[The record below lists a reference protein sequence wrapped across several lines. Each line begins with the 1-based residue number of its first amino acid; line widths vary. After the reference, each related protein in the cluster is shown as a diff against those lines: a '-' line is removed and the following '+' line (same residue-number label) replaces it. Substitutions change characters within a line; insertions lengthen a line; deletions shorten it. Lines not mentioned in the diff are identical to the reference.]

1 MQKTISCTTYGG
13 MSKERQTLNGY
24 FDENVFYLFA
34 TCPSARSRAY
44 NYLEHTN
51 TVVKSKKDVTVAF
64 SSFLK
69 HHFGCYFDVSR
80 SSDTGAYYLVTRIA
94 KMADRTS
101 KYCGQLTRFLS
112 AVVLAICQGHGSC
125 KNTAI
130 SSLIQL
136 MYMYIS
142 DVRTKE
148 PPKVQPSTTPQQQAT
163 KTTNTTTTTTGTTTN
178 QPEGHGPGKTGT
190 RGRVDADSRYGQ
202 SLK

>member
-13 MSKERQTLNGY
+13 MSKERQTLNSY

-34 TCPSARSRAY
+34 NYPSARSRAY

-136 MYMYIS
+136 MYIS